1 MPRLIDADTMREEW
15 LENGENEYVYDT
27 NAVLDSIDSQPTV
40 NQWIP
45 VTERLPEQDG
55 YYLCCIDG
63 DVRIVFFDRFE
74 NAFGYD
80 RTVFD
85 PEILGFMESEFT
97 AYNVTHWMP
106 MPEPPKE
113 DTE

>member
-45 VTERLPEQDG
+45 VTERMPEDDLQNKSKAKQIKV
-55 YYLCCIDG
+55 L
-63 DVRIVFFDRFE
+63 V
-74 NAFGYD
+74 
-80 RTVFD
+80 
-85 PEILGFMESEFT
+85 
-97 AYNVTHWMP
+97 AYKTGNGCWVTKTQLRRKGRHFWYWSASDSVTHWMP
-106 MPEPPKE
+106 LPDAPKE
-113 DTE
+113 ETE